1 MTVSLGGLGV
11 GACRDYVTTDDKP
24 REIINL
30 KRKYFRFDPVSDS
43 VNPLSKENSMFFFI
57 PL

>member
-1 MTVSLGGLGV
+1 MDGGVG

-30 KRKYFRFDPVSDS
+30 KRKYFKFDPVSDS
-43 VNPLSKENSMFFFI
+43 ANPLSKENSMFFSF